1 MNRRRT
7 LLNALGAGALMAPF
21 SSLAQPPG
29 TPAGPPGKI
38 WRIGILPG
46 GPLATRQYQWDA
58 FVAQMRKFGYVE
70 GKNVRYDF
78 RAPQQEG
85 TPNDDQAIDLARLEP
100 DVIVATGANATA
112 AAKKAAPRTPI
123 VMCPSADPVGQ
134 GLVASLRRPGG
145 NITGVSLLTRDTTGK
160 RMQLLHEMV
169 PGAQRF
175 GFVWNAPTGKA
186 QVEAAEAAARQLG
199 VRLLSLET
207 ASAAALPA
215 TFDAAV
221 KAGVQAL
228 VIAAEPFTFGLRNQ
242 IAALALKHR
251 LPSIAALPAVAD
263 AGGLM
268 TYGPNDLEYFRRAAV
283 YVDKIIKGANPAEL
297 PVEQPTLFEMV
308 VNMKTAKAMGIKV
321 PQVVLLQAHRVI
333 E

>member
-1 MNRRRT
+1 MTNRRQI
-7 LLNALGAGALMAPF
+7 LSIGLGALVARGAL
-21 SSLAQPPG
+21 AQQ
-29 TPAGPPGKI
+29 PGKV

-58 FVAQMRKFGYVE
+58 FVLQMNKLGYVE
-70 GKNVRYDF
+70 GRNVRYDF
-78 RAPQQEG
+78 RAPEQEG
-85 TPNDDQAIDLARLEP
+85 APNDDEAIELARLQP
-100 DVIVATGANATA
+100 DVILATGGTATA

-123 VMCPSADPVGQ
+123 VMCPSNDPVGR
-134 GLVASLRRPGG
+134 GFIASLRRPGG
-145 NITGVSLLTRDTTGK
+145 NITGVTLLTDDMTGK
-160 RMQLLHEMV
+160 RLQLLREMV
-169 PGAQRF
+169 PRLSRF
-175 GFVWNAPTGKA
+175 GFVWNAPVIKA
-186 QVEAAEAAARQLG
+186 QLEAAEAAARQLG

-308 VNMKTAKAMGIKV
+308 VNMKTAKALGIKV
-321 PQVVLLQAHRVI
+321 PQVVLLQANRVI